1 MFCKITPD
9 KLMKKNDAK
18 SPSVDVGTLAKL
30 FSLTSVRI
38 QQLATDGIVIK
49 SARGKYDLWQSVHG
63 YIKYLQER
71 RVNQWDAKGEEQTD
85 IKREQLRRTKEEA
98 DKLEL
103 QNARTRGELTEV
115 ARVKALGG
123 RVMVAIKGR
132 ILSFPISEE
141 LKDKCLIELMELG
154 NLKWGDQE

>member
-1 MFCKITPD
+1 
-9 KLMKKNDAK
+9 MKKNDAK

-115 ARVKALGG
+115 ARVKTLGG
-123 RVMVAIKGR
+123 RVMVAIKSR
-132 ILSFPISEE
+132 ILNFPITDEE
-141 LKDKCLIELMELG
+141 KDKCLMELIELG
-154 NLKWGDQE
+154 NLKWGDPD

>member
-1 MFCKITPD
+1 MIENT
-9 KLMKKNDAK
+9 K
-18 SPSVDVGTLAKL
+18 SPSVDVGTLANL
-30 FSLTSVRI
+30 LSLTAVRI
-38 QQLATDGIVIK
+38 QQLATDGVVIK
-49 SARGKYDLWQSVHG
+49 SARGKYDLWPSIRG

-71 RVNQWDAKGEEQTD
+71 RVNQWDANGEEQTD

-115 ARVKALGG
+115 ARVKTLGG

-132 ILSFPISEE
+132 ILNFPITDEQ
-141 LKDKCLIELMELG
+141 KDKCLVELMELG
-154 NLKWGDQE
+154 KMDWSDREN